1 MADFTFFGIQLL
13 VRTGADADLRKR
25 IHQVIAEG
33 GAAGE
38 QSLADKRA
46 LYKRLT
52 TLLVADVVRFDLG
65 YWDYIA
71 DPGHAEREFD
81 EWCSELE
88 GRMAT
93 EKEEVGAGVDDV
105 NRLSAKPEYIAVTVC
120 FLLEAGGNSDQT
132 VAERCDLPESDW
144 FKRDT
149 FVRLFE
155 TLPMLSF
162 SSVKA
167 DAVYLVPGNEEDGL
181 SFDDVHGGGWEYLKQ
196 LS

>member
-1 MADFTFFGIQLL
+1 MAGFTFFGIQLL
-13 VRTGADADLRKR
+13 VRVGADGGLRAKL
-25 IHQVIAEG
+25 HEVIAQ
-33 GAAGE
+33 GAAGGE
-38 QSLADKRA
+38 QSLADKRS
-46 LYKRLT
+46 LYKRIAA
-52 TLLVADVVRFDLG
+52 LLVADVVRFDLG

-71 DPGHAEREFD
+71 DPAQAEREFD

-93 EKEEVGAGVDDV
+93 EKEEIGAAVDDV
-105 NRLSAKPEYIAVTVC
+105 NRLSAKQEYIAVTVC
-120 FLLEAGGNSDQT
+120 FLLEQGGNSDTT
-132 VAERCDLPESDW
+132 VAERCDIPEADW
-144 FKRDT
+144 SKRDT
-149 FVRLFE
+149 YVRLLE

-167 DAVYLVPGNEEDGL
+167 DAVYLVPGSEQDGL